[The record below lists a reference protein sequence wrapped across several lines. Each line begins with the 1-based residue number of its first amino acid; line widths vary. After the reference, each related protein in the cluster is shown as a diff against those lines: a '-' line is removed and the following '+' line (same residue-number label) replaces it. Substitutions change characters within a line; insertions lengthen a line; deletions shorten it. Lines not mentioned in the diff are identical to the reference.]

1 MLDTDDRVALSS
13 FGCYSR
19 QDGSCTRVS
28 RKSPA
33 IWFLEAVCKRQQGGV
48 RKSQASADL
57 SLRFLRLTEDGGR
70 ISPVQVICSQ
80 RSGAISIGALDKQAS
95 VKTCDLRIKLIIHK
109 DAWLFCPS
117 GVSSCRL
124 TAEPARKHDSCHV
137 GTNLG
142 LSGCHTR

>member
-80 RSGAISIGALDKQAS
+80 RSGAISIGALTAS
-95 VKTCDLRIKLIIHK
+95 HIDLQIALQIAQSIFFEIDFQIEVTQRI
-109 DAWLFCPS
+109 LF
-117 GVSSCRL
+117 GAL
-124 TAEPARKHDSCHV
+124 FEFK
-137 GTNLG
+137 
-142 LSGCHTR
+142 